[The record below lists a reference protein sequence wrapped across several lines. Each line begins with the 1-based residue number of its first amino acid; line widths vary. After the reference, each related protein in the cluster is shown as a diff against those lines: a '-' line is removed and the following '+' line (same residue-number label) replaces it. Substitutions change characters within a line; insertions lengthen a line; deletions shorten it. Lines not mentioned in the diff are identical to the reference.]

1 MITFAQFQFIK
12 NKFINVNEF
21 QLIKTK
27 ISEMEDKEF
36 FHKELIKEFNKIIND
51 TKKKK
56 QTNKEKKPLSPYN
69 LFVKEKMAVLKD
81 KFPDSKERM
90 KKCAELW
97 KQSKVQQIQQVQQSD
112 ETDKTNSNNETDK
125 QVVTKKNKKNKNKK
139 KK

>member
-1 MITFAQFQFIK
+1 MPTTITVAQ
-12 NKFINVNEF
+12 F

-36 FHKELIKEFNKIIND
+36 FREELVKEFNKIIND

-56 QTNKEKKPLSPYN
+56 QTNGEKKPLSPYN
-69 LFVKEKMAVLKD
+69 LFVKEKMAELKD
-81 KFPDSKERM
+81 EIPDGKERM

-97 KQSKVQQIQQVQQSD
+97 KQSKVQQSD
-112 ETDKTNSNNETDK
+112 DDNKKDTDDESDK
-125 QVVTKKNKKNKNKK
+125 VEKPVAAKKNKNKK

>member
-1 MITFAQFQFIK
+1 MPTTITVAQ
-12 NKFINVNEF
+12 F

-36 FHKELIKEFNKIIND
+36 FREELVKEFNKIIND

-56 QTNKEKKPLSPYN
+56 QTNGEKKALSPYN
-69 LFVKEKMAVLKD
+69 LFVKEKMAELKD
-81 KFPDSKERM
+81 EIPDGKERM

-97 KQSKVQQIQQVQQSD
+97 KQSKDQQIQQSD
-112 ETDKTNSNNETDK
+112 ENNKKDTDDESDK
-125 QVVTKKNKKNKNKK
+125 VEKPVAAKKNKNKK

>member
-1 MITFAQFQFIK
+1 MPTTITVAQ
-12 NKFINVNEF
+12 F

-36 FHKELIKEFNKIIND
+36 FREELVKEFNKIIND

-56 QTNKEKKPLSPYN
+56 QTNGEKKPLSPYN
-69 LFVKEKMAVLKD
+69 LFVKEKMAELKD
-81 KFPDSKERM
+81 EIPDGKERM

-97 KQSKVQQIQQVQQSD
+97 KLSKVQQIQQSD
-112 ETDKTNSNNETDK
+112 DD
-125 QVVTKKNKKNKNKK
+125 NKKDTDDESDKVEKPVAAKKNKK

>member
-1 MITFAQFQFIK
+1 MPTTITVAQ
-12 NKFINVNEF
+12 F

-36 FHKELIKEFNKIIND
+36 FREELFKEFNKIVND

-69 LFVKEKMAVLKD
+69 LFVKEKMAELKD
-81 KFPDSKERM
+81 EIPDGKERM

-97 KQSKVQQIQQVQQSD
+97 KQSKDPQIQQSD
-112 ETDKTNSNNETDK
+112 KDHKNDTDDESDK
-125 QVVTKKNKKNKNKK
+125 HEKPAKKNKK

>member
-1 MITFAQFQFIK
+1 MPTTITVAQ
-12 NKFINVNEF
+12 F

-36 FHKELIKEFNKIIND
+36 FREELFKEFNKIVND

-56 QTNKEKKPLSPYN
+56 QTNKEKKALSPYN
-69 LFVKEKMAVLKD
+69 LFVKEKMAELKD
-81 KFPDSKERM
+81 EIPDGKERM

-97 KQSKVQQIQQVQQSD
+97 KQSKVQQVQQSD
-112 ETDKTNSNNETDK
+112 EDNKKDTDNESDK
-125 QVVTKKNKKNKNKK
+125 DEKPVVAKKNKNKK

>member
-1 MITFAQFQFIK
+1 MPTTITVAQ
-12 NKFINVNEF
+12 F

-36 FHKELIKEFNKIIND
+36 FREELFKEFNKIVND

-56 QTNKEKKPLSPYN
+56 QTNKEKKALSPYN
-69 LFVKEKMAVLKD
+69 LFVKEKMAELKD
-81 KFPDSKERM
+81 EIPDGKERM

-97 KQSKVQQIQQVQQSD
+97 KQSKVQQVQQSD
-112 ETDKTNSNNETDK
+112 ED
-125 QVVTKKNKKNKNKK
+125 NKKDTDNESDKDEKPVVAKKNKK

>member
-1 MITFAQFQFIK
+1 MPTTITVAQ
-12 NKFINVNEF
+12 F

-36 FHKELIKEFNKIIND
+36 FREELFKEFNKIVND

-56 QTNKEKKPLSPYN
+56 QTNGEKKPLNPYN
-69 LFVKEKMAVLKD
+69 LFVKEKMAELKD
-81 KFPDSKERM
+81 EIPDGKERM

-97 KQSKVQQIQQVQQSD
+97 NQSKVQQVQQSD
-112 ETDKTNSNNETDK
+112 ED
-125 QVVTKKNKKNKNKK
+125 NKKDSDNESDKDEKPVVAKKKNKK

>member
-1 MITFAQFQFIK
+1 MPTTITVTQ
-12 NKFINVNEF
+12 F

-36 FHKELIKEFNKIIND
+36 FREELFKEFNKIVND

-56 QTNKEKKPLSPYN
+56 QTNGEKKPLSPYN
-69 LFVKEKMAVLKD
+69 LFVKEKMAELKD
-81 KFPDSKERM
+81 EIPDGKERM

-97 KQSKVQQIQQVQQSD
+97 KQSKVQQIQQSD
-112 ETDKTNSNNETDK
+112 DD
-125 QVVTKKNKKNKNKK
+125 NKKDTDDESDKVEKPVAAKKNKK

>member
-1 MITFAQFQFIK
+1 MPTTITVAQ
-12 NKFINVNEF
+12 F

-36 FHKELIKEFNKIIND
+36 FREELFKEFNKIIND

-69 LFVKEKMAVLKD
+69 LFVKEKMAELKD
-81 KFPDSKERM
+81 KIPDGKERM

-97 KQSKVQQIQQVQQSD
+97 KQSKDPQIQQSNDDHKKDTDDESD
-112 ETDKTNSNNETDK
+112 KVEKPA
-125 QVVTKKNKKNKNKK
+125 KKDKK

>member
-1 MITFAQFQFIK
+1 MPTTITVAQ
-12 NKFINVNEF
+12 F

-36 FHKELIKEFNKIIND
+36 FREELVKEFNKIIND

-56 QTNKEKKPLSPYN
+56 QTNGEKKALSPYN
-69 LFVKEKMAVLKD
+69 LFVKEKMAELKD
-81 KFPDSKERM
+81 EIPDGKERM

-97 KQSKVQQIQQVQQSD
+97 KQSKDQQIQQSD
-112 ETDKTNSNNETDK
+112 EN
-125 QVVTKKNKKNKNKK
+125 NKKDTDDESDKVEKPVAAKKSKNKK

>member
-1 MITFAQFQFIK
+1 MPTTITVAQ
-12 NKFINVNEF
+12 F

-36 FHKELIKEFNKIIND
+36 FREELVKEFNKIIND

-56 QTNKEKKPLSPYN
+56 QTNGEKKTLSPYN
-69 LFVKEKMAVLKD
+69 LFVKEKMAELKD
-81 KFPDSKERM
+81 EIPDGKERM

-97 KQSKVQQIQQVQQSD
+97 KQSKDPQIQQSD
-112 ETDKTNSNNETDK
+112 DDNKKDTDDESDK
-125 QVVTKKNKKNKNKK
+125 VEKPVAVKKNKNKK

>member
-1 MITFAQFQFIK
+1 MITFAQFRFIR
-12 NKFINVNEF
+12 NKFIDVNEF

-36 FHKELIKEFNKIIND
+36 FHKELVKEFNKIINNI
-51 TKKKK
+51 KKNK
-56 QTNKEKKPLSPYN
+56 QTNGEKKPLSPYN

-97 KQSKVQQIQQVQQSD
+97 KQSKVQQSD

-125 QVVTKKNKKNKNKK
+125 KDNP
-139 KK
+139 

>member
-1 MITFAQFQFIK
+1 MPTTITVAQ
-12 NKFINVNEF
+12 F

-36 FHKELIKEFNKIIND
+36 FREELVKEFNKIIND

-56 QTNKEKKPLSPYN
+56 QTNGEKKPLSPYN
-69 LFVKEKMAVLKD
+69 LFVKEKMAELKD
-81 KFPDSKERM
+81 EIPDGKERM

-97 KQSKVQQIQQVQQSD
+97 KQSKVQQIQQSD
-112 ETDKTNSNNETDK
+112 DD
-125 QVVTKKNKKNKNKK
+125 NKKDTDDESDKVEKPVAAKKNKK

>member
-1 MITFAQFQFIK
+1 MPTTITVAQ
-12 NKFINVNEF
+12 F

-36 FHKELIKEFNKIIND
+36 FREELFKEFNKIVND

-56 QTNKEKKPLSPYN
+56 QTNKEKKTLSPYN
-69 LFVKEKMAVLKD
+69 LFVKEKMAELKD
-81 KFPDSKERM
+81 EIPDGKERM

-97 KQSKVQQIQQVQQSD
+97 KQSKDPQIQQSD
-112 ETDKTNSNNETDK
+112 KDNKNNTDDESDK
-125 QVVTKKNKKNKNKK
+125 DEKPAKKNKK

>member
-1 MITFAQFQFIK
+1 MPTTITVAQ
-12 NKFINVNEF
+12 F

-36 FHKELIKEFNKIIND
+36 FREELFKEFNKIVND

-56 QTNKEKKPLSPYN
+56 QTNGEKKPLSPYN
-69 LFVKEKMAVLKD
+69 LFVKEKMAELKD
-81 KFPDSKERM
+81 EIPDGKERM

-97 KQSKVQQIQQVQQSD
+97 KQSKVQQSD
-112 ETDKTNSNNETDK
+112 ED
-125 QVVTKKNKKNKNKK
+125 NKKDTDDESDKNEKPVVAKKNKK

>member
-1 MITFAQFQFIK
+1 MPTTITVAQ
-12 NKFINVNEF
+12 F

-36 FHKELIKEFNKIIND
+36 FREELFKEFNKIVND

-56 QTNKEKKPLSPYN
+56 QTNKEKKALSPYN
-69 LFVKEKMAVLKD
+69 LFVKEKMAELKD
-81 KFPDSKERM
+81 EIPDGKERM

-97 KQSKVQQIQQVQQSD
+97 KQSKDPQFHQSD
-112 ETDKTNSNNETDK
+112 DDNKKDTDDESDK
-125 QVVTKKNKKNKNKK
+125 VEKPVAAKKNKNKK

>member
-1 MITFAQFQFIK
+1 MPTTITVAQ
-12 NKFINVNEF
+12 F

-36 FHKELIKEFNKIIND
+36 FREELFKEFNKIVND

-56 QTNKEKKPLSPYN
+56 QTNGEKKPLSPYN
-69 LFVKEKMAVLKD
+69 LFVKEKMAELKD
-81 KFPDSKERM
+81 EIPDGKERM

-97 KQSKVQQIQQVQQSD
+97 KQSKDQQIQQSD
-112 ETDKTNSNNETDK
+112 DD
-125 QVVTKKNKKNKNKK
+125 NKKDTDDESDKVEKPVAAKKNKK

>member
-1 MITFAQFQFIK
+1 MITFAQFRFIR
-12 NKFINVNEF
+12 NKFIDVNEF

-36 FHKELIKEFNKIIND
+36 FHKELVKEFNKIINNI
-51 TKKKK
+51 KKNK
-56 QTNKEKKPLSPYN
+56 QTNGEKKPLSPYN
-69 LFVKEKMAVLKD
+69 LFVKEKIAVLKD

-97 KQSKVQQIQQVQQSD
+97 KQSKDQQIQQSD
-112 ETDKTNSNNETDK
+112 DDNKKDTDDESDK
-125 QVVTKKNKKNKNKK
+125 VEKPVAAKKNKNKK

>member
-1 MITFAQFQFIK
+1 MPTTITVAQ
-12 NKFINVNEF
+12 F

-36 FHKELIKEFNKIIND
+36 FREELFKEFNKIVND

-69 LFVKEKMAVLKD
+69 LFVTEKMAELKD
-81 KFPDSKERM
+81 EIPDGKERM

-97 KQSKVQQIQQVQQSD
+97 KQSKDPQIQQSD
-112 ETDKTNSNNETDK
+112 ND
-125 QVVTKKNKKNKNKK
+125 NKNDTDEESDKHEKLAKKDKK

>member
-1 MITFAQFQFIK
+1 MPTTITVAQ
-12 NKFINVNEF
+12 F

-36 FHKELIKEFNKIIND
+36 FREELFKEFNKIVND

-56 QTNKEKKPLSPYN
+56 QTNGEKKPLSPYN

-97 KQSKVQQIQQVQQSD
+97 KQSKVQQSD

-125 QVVTKKNKKNKNKK
+125 KDNP
-139 KK
+139 

>member
-1 MITFAQFQFIK
+1 MPITITVAQ
-12 NKFINVNEF
+12 F

-36 FHKELIKEFNKIIND
+36 FREELFKEFNKIVND

-56 QTNKEKKPLSPYN
+56 QTNGEKKPLSPYN
-69 LFVKEKMAVLKD
+69 LFVKEKMAELKD
-81 KFPDSKERM
+81 EIPDGKERM

-97 KQSKVQQIQQVQQSD
+97 KQSKVQQIQQSD
-112 ETDKTNSNNETDK
+112 DDNKKDTDDESDK
-125 QVVTKKNKKNKNKK
+125 VEKPVAAKKNKNKK

>member
-1 MITFAQFQFIK
+1 MPTTITVAQ
-12 NKFINVNEF
+12 F

-36 FHKELIKEFNKIIND
+36 FREELFKEFNKIVND

-56 QTNKEKKPLSPYN
+56 QTNKEKKALSPYN
-69 LFVKEKMAVLKD
+69 LFVKEKMAELKD
-81 KFPDSKERM
+81 EIPNGKERM

-97 KQSKVQQIQQVQQSD
+97 KQSKVQQVQQSD
-112 ETDKTNSNNETDK
+112 ED
-125 QVVTKKNKKNKNKK
+125 NKKDTDDESDKNEKPVVAKKNKK

>member
-1 MITFAQFQFIK
+1 MPTTITVAQ
-12 NKFINVNEF
+12 F

-36 FHKELIKEFNKIIND
+36 FREELVKEFNKIIND

-56 QTNKEKKPLSPYN
+56 QTNGEKKPLSPYN
-69 LFVKEKMAVLKD
+69 LFVKEKMAELKD
-81 KFPDSKERM
+81 EIPDGKERM

-97 KQSKVQQIQQVQQSD
+97 KQSKVQQIQQSD
-112 ETDKTNSNNETDK
+112 DDNKKDTDDESDK
-125 QVVTKKNKKNKNKK
+125 VEKPVAAKKNKNKK

>member
-1 MITFAQFQFIK
+1 MPTTITVAQ
-12 NKFINVNEF
+12 F

-36 FHKELIKEFNKIIND
+36 FREELFKEFNKIVND

-69 LFVKEKMAVLKD
+69 LFVKEKMAELKD
-81 KFPDSKERM
+81 EIPDGKERM

-97 KQSKVQQIQQVQQSD
+97 KQSKDPQIQQSD
-112 ETDKTNSNNETDK
+112 KDQKKDTDDESDK
-125 QVVTKKNKKNKNKK
+125 IEKPVATKKNKNKK

>member
-1 MITFAQFQFIK
+1 MPTTITVAQ
-12 NKFINVNEF
+12 F

-36 FHKELIKEFNKIIND
+36 FREELFKEFNRIVND

-56 QTNKEKKPLSPYN
+56 QTNGEKKPLSPYN
-69 LFVKEKMAVLKD
+69 LFVKEKMAELKD
-81 KFPDSKERM
+81 EIPDGKERM

-97 KQSKVQQIQQVQQSD
+97 KQSKVQQSD
-112 ETDKTNSNNETDK
+112 ED
-125 QVVTKKNKKNKNKK
+125 NKKDTDNESDKDEKPVVAKKNKK

>member
-1 MITFAQFQFIK
+1 MPTTITVAQ
-12 NKFINVNEF
+12 F

-36 FHKELIKEFNKIIND
+36 FREELVKEFNKIIND

-56 QTNKEKKPLSPYN
+56 QTNGEKKPLSPYN
-69 LFVKEKMAVLKD
+69 LFVKEKMAELKD
-81 KFPDSKERM
+81 EIPDGKERM

-97 KQSKVQQIQQVQQSD
+97 KQSKDQQIQHSD
-112 ETDKTNSNNETDK
+112 KDHKKDTDNESDK
-125 QVVTKKNKKNKNKK
+125 DVKPVVAKKNKK

>member
-1 MITFAQFQFIK
+1 MITFAQFRFIR
-12 NKFINVNEF
+12 NKFIDVNEF

-36 FHKELIKEFNKIIND
+36 FHKELVKEFNKIINNI
-51 TKKKK
+51 KKNK
-56 QTNKEKKPLSPYN
+56 QTNGEKKPLSPYN

-97 KQSKVQQIQQVQQSD
+97 KQSKVQQSD

-125 QVVTKKNKKNKNKK
+125 KDKPVVNKNNKK

>member
-1 MITFAQFQFIK
+1 MPTTITIAQ
-12 NKFINVNEF
+12 F

-36 FHKELIKEFNKIIND
+36 FREELVKEFNKIIND

-56 QTNKEKKPLSPYN
+56 QTNGEKKTLSPYN
-69 LFVKEKMAVLKD
+69 LFVKEKMAELKD
-81 KFPDSKERM
+81 EIPDGKERM

-97 KQSKVQQIQQVQQSD
+97 KQSKDPQIQQSD
-112 ETDKTNSNNETDK
+112 DDNKKDTDDESDK
-125 QVVTKKNKKNKNKK
+125 VEKPVAVKKNKNKK

>member
-1 MITFAQFQFIK
+1 MPTTITVAQ
-12 NKFINVNEF
+12 F

-36 FHKELIKEFNKIIND
+36 FREELFKEFNKIVND

-56 QTNKEKKPLSPYN
+56 QTNGEKKPLSPYN
-69 LFVKEKMAVLKD
+69 LFVKEKMAELKD
-81 KFPDSKERM
+81 EIPDGKERM

-97 KQSKVQQIQQVQQSD
+97 KQSKVQEVQQSD
-112 ETDKTNSNNETDK
+112 EDNKKDTDNESDK
-125 QVVTKKNKKNKNKK
+125 DEKPVVAKKNKNKK

>member
-1 MITFAQFQFIK
+1 MPTTITVAQ
-12 NKFINVNEF
+12 F

-36 FHKELIKEFNKIIND
+36 FREELVKEFNKIIND

-56 QTNKEKKPLSPYN
+56 QTNGEKKPLSPYN
-69 LFVKEKMAVLKD
+69 LFVKEKMAELKD
-81 KFPDSKERM
+81 EIPDGKERM

-97 KQSKVQQIQQVQQSD
+97 KQSKVQQIQQSD
-112 ETDKTNSNNETDK
+112 DHNKKDTDDESDK
-125 QVVTKKNKKNKNKK
+125 VEKPVAAKKNKNKK

>member
-1 MITFAQFQFIK
+1 MPTTITVAQ
-12 NKFINVNEF
+12 F

-36 FHKELIKEFNKIIND
+36 FREELFKEFNKIVND

-56 QTNKEKKPLSPYN
+56 QTNGEKKPLSPYN
-69 LFVKEKMAVLKD
+69 LFVKEKMAELKD
-81 KFPDSKERM
+81 EIPDGKERM

-97 KQSKVQQIQQVQQSD
+97 KQSKVQQIQQSD
-112 ETDKTNSNNETDK
+112 DDNKKDTDDESDK
-125 QVVTKKNKKNKNKK
+125 VEKPVAAKKNKNKK

>member
-1 MITFAQFQFIK
+1 MPTTITVAQ
-12 NKFINVNEF
+12 F

-36 FHKELIKEFNKIIND
+36 FREELVKEFNKIIND

-56 QTNKEKKPLSPYN
+56 QTNKEKKTLSPYN
-69 LFVKEKMAVLKD
+69 LFVKEKMAELKD
-81 KFPDSKERM
+81 EIPDGKERM

-97 KQSKVQQIQQVQQSD
+97 KQSKDPQFHQSD
-112 ETDKTNSNNETDK
+112 KDQKKDTDDESDK
-125 QVVTKKNKKNKNKK
+125 VEKPVAAKKNKNKK

>member
-1 MITFAQFQFIK
+1 MPTTITVAQ
-12 NKFINVNEF
+12 F

-36 FHKELIKEFNKIIND
+36 FREELVKEFNKIIND

-56 QTNKEKKPLSPYN
+56 QTNKEKKTLSPYN
-69 LFVKEKMAVLKD
+69 LFVKEKMAELKD
-81 KFPDSKERM
+81 EIPDGKERM

-97 KQSKVQQIQQVQQSD
+97 KQSKDPQIQQSD
-112 ETDKTNSNNETDK
+112 KDTDDESDK
-125 QVVTKKNKKNKNKK
+125 DEKPVAVKKNKK

>member
-1 MITFAQFQFIK
+1 MPTTITVAQ
-12 NKFINVNEF
+12 F

-36 FHKELIKEFNKIIND
+36 FREELFKEFNKIVND

-56 QTNKEKKPLSPYN
+56 QTNKEKKTLSPYN
-69 LFVKEKMAVLKD
+69 LFVKEKMAELKD
-81 KFPDSKERM
+81 EIPDGKERM

-97 KQSKVQQIQQVQQSD
+97 KQSKDQQSD
-112 ETDKTNSNNETDK
+112 KDQKKDTDDESDK
-125 QVVTKKNKKNKNKK
+125 DEKPVAVKKNKK